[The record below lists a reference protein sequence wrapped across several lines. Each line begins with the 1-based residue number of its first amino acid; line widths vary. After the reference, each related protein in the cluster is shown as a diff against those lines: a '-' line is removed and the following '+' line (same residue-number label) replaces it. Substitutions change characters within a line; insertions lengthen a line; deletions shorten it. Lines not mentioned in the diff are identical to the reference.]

1 MPPPWSSA
9 EYAREKRNFIERR
22 LRFRSVYWH
31 SCVIFTVT
39 WLSGWLC
46 SALLLKLGLS
56 AMPLRYT
63 LSFCLAYPVFL
74 GAVRVWA
81 DFMKSE
87 RGEPLDASNVDVP
100 GADLGG
106 EGCLFVLLSMLMA
119 FAAAGIFAL
128 TGGLPLLLEAA
139 FEVVFAGVMVRRFSG
154 VEVVGDWAGTL
165 LRKTWRHA
173 LVTLA
178 LLLGVA
184 VWLQRHAP
192 EAKTFAE
199 AVKTLR
205 APAPGGR

>member
-9 EYAREKRNFIERR
+9 EYEREKRNFIATR

-46 SALLLKLGLS
+46 SALLLKLGLA
-56 AMPLRYT
+56 AMPLRYA
-63 LSFCLAYPVFL
+63 LSFSLAYPVFL

-81 DFMKSE
+81 NFMKSE
-87 RGEPLDASNVDVP
+87 RGEPSDASNIGAP
-100 GADLGG
+100 GDLG
-106 EGCLFVLLSMLMA
+106 ECSLFVLAAMLIAMVV
-119 FAAAGIFAL
+119 AGIFAL

-139 FEVVFAGVMVRRFSG
+139 FEVVFAGVMVRRLSG
-154 VEVVGDWAGTL
+154 MEVVGDWAGTL

-178 LLLGVA
+178 LLLSVA

>member
-9 EYAREKRNFIERR
+9 EYEREKRNFIATR

-46 SALLLKLGLS
+46 SALLLKLGLA
-56 AMPLRYT
+56 AMPLRYA
-63 LSFCLAYPVFL
+63 LSFTLAYPVFL

-81 DFMKSE
+81 NFMKSE
-87 RGEPLDASNVDVP
+87 RGEASDASNFR
-100 GADLGG
+100 GLSNLGG
-106 EGCLFVLLSMLMA
+106 EGCFFVLAGMLIAMVV
-119 FAAAGIFAL
+119 AGIFAL
-128 TGGLPLLLEAA
+128 IGGLPLLLEAA

-154 VEVVGDWAGTL
+154 MEVVGDWAGTL

-178 LLLGVA
+178 LLLSVA

-199 AVKTLR
+199 AVKILR

>member
-9 EYAREKRNFIERR
+9 EYEREKRNFIATR

-46 SALLLKLGLS
+46 SALLLKLGLA
-56 AMPLRYT
+56 AMPLRYA
-63 LSFCLAYPVFL
+63 LSFALAYPVFL

-81 DFMKSE
+81 NFMKSE
-87 RGEPLDASNVDVP
+87 RGEASGAGNIGAP
-100 GADLGG
+100 GDLG
-106 EGCLFVLLSMLMA
+106 ECSLFVLAAMLIAMVV
-119 FAAAGIFAL
+119 AGIFAL

-154 VEVVGDWAGTL
+154 MEVVGDWAGTL
-165 LRKTWRHA
+165 LRKTSRHA

-178 LLLGVA
+178 LLLSVA

-205 APAPGGR
+205 APAPGGS

>member
-1 MPPPWSSA
+1 MPPPWSRA
-9 EYAREKRNFIERR
+9 EYEREKRNFIERR

-46 SALLLKLGLS
+46 SALLLKLGLV
-56 AMPLRYT
+56 AMPLRYA
-63 LSFCLAYPVFL
+63 LSFSLAYPVFL

-81 DFMKSE
+81 NFMKSE
-87 RGEPLDASNVDVP
+87 RGEASGVSHI
-100 GADLGG
+100 GGLGNLG
-106 EGCLFVLLSMLMA
+106 EGCFFVLAAMLIAMVV
-119 FAAAGIFAL
+119 AGIFAL

-154 VEVVGDWAGTL
+154 MEVVGDWAGTL
-165 LRKTWRHA
+165 LRKTSRHA

-178 LLLGVA
+178 LLLSVA

-205 APAPGGR
+205 APAPGGS

>member
-9 EYAREKRNFIERR
+9 EYEREKRNFIATR

-31 SCVIFTVT
+31 SCVIFTAT

-46 SALLLKLGLS
+46 SALLLKFGLA
-56 AMPLRYT
+56 AMPLRYA
-63 LSFCLAYPVFL
+63 LSFTLAYPVFL

-81 DFMKSE
+81 NFMKSE
-87 RGEPLDASNVDVP
+87 RGEPS
-100 GADLGG
+100 GAGHIGAPSALGG
-106 EGCLFVLLSMLMA
+106 EGCFFVLAAMLIAMVV
-119 FAAAGIFAL
+119 AGIFAL

-139 FEVVFAGVMVRRFSG
+139 FEVVFAGVMVRRLSG
-154 VEVVGDWAGTL
+154 VETVGDWMGTL

-178 LLLGVA
+178 LLLAVA
-184 VWLQRHAP
+184 VWLQGHAP

-205 APAPGGR
+205 AKAAAAS

>member
-1 MPPPWSSA
+1 MKPFWTRA
-9 EYAREKRNFIERR
+9 EYEREKRNFIETR

-39 WLSGWLC
+39 WLSGWLW
-46 SALLLKLGLS
+46 SALLLKLGLA
-56 AMPLRYT
+56 AMPLRYA
-63 LSFCLAYPVFL
+63 LSFALAYPVFL

-81 DFMKSE
+81 NFMKSE
-87 RGEPLDASNVDVP
+87 RGEASDASNFR
-100 GADLGG
+100 GLSNLGG
-106 EGCLFVLLSMLMA
+106 EGCLFVLAGMLIAMVV
-119 FAAAGIFAL
+119 AGIFAL

-139 FEVVFAGVMVRRFSG
+139 FEVVFAGVMVRRLSG
-154 VEVVGDWAGTL
+154 IEVVGHWAGTL
-165 LRKTWRHA
+165 LRKTWSHA

-178 LLLGVA
+178 LLFAVA

-205 APAPGGR
+205 APAQAPR

>member
-9 EYAREKRNFIERR
+9 EYEREKRNFIATR

-46 SALLLKLGLS
+46 SALLLKAGLT
-56 AMPLRYT
+56 AMPLRYA
-63 LSFCLAYPVFL
+63 LSFALAYPVFL

-81 DFMKSE
+81 NFMKSE
-87 RGEPLDASNVDVP
+87 RGEASDAGNIGAP
-100 GADLGG
+100 GGDLGG
-106 EGCLFVLLSMLMA
+106 EGCLFVLAAMLIAMVV
-119 FAAAGIFAL
+119 AGIFAL

-139 FEVVFAGVMVRRFSG
+139 FEVVFAGVMVRRLSG
-154 VEVVGDWAGTL
+154 IEVVGDWAGTL

-173 LVTLA
+173 LITLA
-178 LLLGVA
+178 LLLAVA

-199 AVKTLR
+199 AVKILR
-205 APAPGGR
+205 APAHASR

>member
-9 EYAREKRNFIERR
+9 EYEREKRNFIERR

-56 AMPLRYT
+56 AMPLRYA
-63 LSFCLAYPVFL
+63 LSFSLAYPVFL

-81 DFMKSE
+81 NFMKSE
-87 RGEPLDASNVDVP
+87 RGEASDASHIGGLGN
-100 GADLGG
+100 LGG
-106 EGCLFVLLSMLMA
+106 EGCFFVLAGMLIAMVV
-119 FAAAGIFAL
+119 AGIFAL

-154 VEVVGDWAGTL
+154 IEVVGDWAGTL

-178 LLLGVA
+178 LLLSVA

-205 APAPGGR
+205 APAPDGR